1 MFLSLDI
8 VGAGMIVKEVL
19 PVLEALNIPVH
30 CVYAR
35 REESFTALERPELT
49 YYSDYA
55 EMLANSPATAVY
67 LGITNEAHYDFAV
80 QAIQAGKHLIIEKPL
95 CPQLNQVEELLS
107 LAQQQ
112 GVWVIEAVTTYALPN
127 YARVAQLLERIGP
140 LTFVNLNFSQYSSRY
155 DRFLQGDIAPAFSLA
170 RAGGALMDL
179 NVYNLHFLTGLF
191 GSAQEFSYT
200 PNIVNDVDTSGMLHL
215 TYEACQAVAI
225 ASKDCNAPIKFLA
238 QGQYGYIYSNDSCNI
253 LDTLYYVGND
263 GVQEEYTNT
272 QDLDPQADA
281 ELIAALDAVNPNLH
295 RLVYEF
301 HMINELFVTNNY
313 AQVSELNEISM
324 QVAYVLEQARLSNGL
339 YVPGDAEYVEAEEVY
354 EVLDPETSLWD
365 AEGDAAW
372 AEADFEL
379 EAGTEFFAAD
389 GENGFAFD
397 FEDEEAVAPSSES
410 ASAWERAAS
419 YVAQESVFPEV
430 DAGSVDY
437 SLANLTM
444 SAPLSLAQQMQAEL
458 TASALQEAAQ
468 VSEEAWGEFAA
479 NEEEA
484 FEFDWGSDGEFFA
497 PEDNNTTSK

>member
-30 CVYAR
+30 SVYAR

-215 TYEACQAVAI
+215 TYDACQAIAI
-225 ASKDCNAPIKFLA
+225 GSKDCNAPIKFLA

-253 LDTLYYVGND
+253 LDTIYYVGND
-263 GVQEEYTNT
+263 GVKEEYTNT

-281 ELIAALDAVNPNLH
+281 ELIAALNAVNPNLH

-301 HMINELFVTNNY
+301 HMINELFATNNY
-313 AQVSELNEISM
+313 SQVSELNEISM

-339 YVPGDAEYVEAEEVY
+339 YVPGDAEYVEAEEMH
-354 EVLDPETSLWD
+354 EVLDPATSVWD
-365 AEGDAAW
+365 AQEDAQAW
-372 AEADFEL
+372 AEDGL
-379 EAGTEFFAAD
+379 EEVAEDAV
-389 GENGFAFD
+389 NGFAFD
-397 FEDEEAVAPSSES
+397 FEEETSEGATEAPT
-410 ASAWERAAS
+410 SAWERAAAFAANS
-419 YVAQESVFPEV
+419 SSMSPAA
-430 DAGSVDY
+430 DTGSVDY
-437 SLANLTM
+437 SLANLTA
-444 SAPLSLAQQMQAEL
+444 SAPLSLSQQMQAEL

-468 VSEEAWGEFAA
+468 ASEQAWNEFATD
-479 NEEEA
+479 EEEA